1 MPTYSAGLLKVGTLD
16 ATGSSALL
24 TAIDVDVTNV
34 NDRSVTATTMTNRFN
49 SLVNNN
55 LQLYDPT
62 QDVYI
67 SLNGQQLSDLLN
79 IAQI

>member
-1 MPTYSAGLLKVGTLD
+1 MPTYTSGLLKVGTFN
-16 ATGSSALL
+16 ATGSSARL
-24 TAIDVDVTNV
+24 TATDVDVTNV
-34 NDRSVTATTMTNRFN
+34 NARSVTATTMTNRFN